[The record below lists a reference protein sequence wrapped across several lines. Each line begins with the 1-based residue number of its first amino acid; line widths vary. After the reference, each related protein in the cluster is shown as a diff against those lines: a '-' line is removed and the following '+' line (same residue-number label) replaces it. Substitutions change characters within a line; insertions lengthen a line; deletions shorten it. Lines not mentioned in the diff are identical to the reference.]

1 MKDIIEISRYRDGGT
16 SVWIE
21 PSVKASLK
29 TIEEAENCQ
38 KYYLDNR
45 INSTTKGELYD
56 RYPSKEGALVLN
68 KNNFNF
74 IKTETPTLGEQRVR
88 TTFNPSNESV
98 VDRIKQ
104 KSAEL
109 IDLLQA
115 VRNDEVSK
123 TYDKTPEQLQ
133 AQSGEKLRLISLAQ
147 TGYEEAAMWAVKAAT
162 C

>member
-1 MKDIIEISRYRDGGT
+1 M
-16 SVWIE
+16 
-21 PSVKASLK
+21 
-29 TIEEAENCQ
+29 
-38 KYYLDNR
+38 DN
-45 INSTTKGELYD
+45 IQET
-56 RYPSKEGALVLN
+56 P
-68 KNNFNF
+68 
-74 IKTETPTLGEQRVR
+74 TPTLGEQRVR

-123 TYDKTPEQLQ
+123 TYEQSPEAKQ

-147 TGYEEAAMWAVKAAT
+147 TAYEEAAMWAVKAAT

>member
-1 MKDIIEISRYRDGGT
+1 M
-16 SVWIE
+16 
-21 PSVKASLK
+21 
-29 TIEEAENCQ
+29 
-38 KYYLDNR
+38 DN
-45 INSTTKGELYD
+45 IQET
-56 RYPSKEGALVLN
+56 P
-68 KNNFNF
+68 
-74 IKTETPTLGEQRVR
+74 TPTLGEQRVR

-115 VRNDEVSK
+115 VRSDEVSK

-147 TGYEEAAMWAVKAAT
+147 TSYEEAAMWAVKAAT

>member
-1 MKDIIEISRYRDGGT
+1 M
-16 SVWIE
+16 
-21 PSVKASLK
+21 
-29 TIEEAENCQ
+29 
-38 KYYLDNR
+38 DNVQE
-45 INSTTKGELYD
+45 T
-56 RYPSKEGALVLN
+56 P
-68 KNNFNF
+68 
-74 IKTETPTLGEQRVR
+74 TPTLGEQRVR

-123 TYDKTPEQLQ
+123 TYDKTPQELQ

>member
-1 MKDIIEISRYRDGGT
+1 MDNVQEIT
-16 SVWIE
+16 
-21 PSVKASLK
+21 
-29 TIEEAENCQ
+29 
-38 KYYLDNR
+38 
-45 INSTTKGELYD
+45 
-56 RYPSKEGALVLN
+56 
-68 KNNFNF
+68 
-74 IKTETPTLGEQRVR
+74 TPTLGEQRVR

-123 TYDKTPEQLQ
+123 IYDKSPQELQ

-147 TGYEEAAMWAVKAAT
+147 TGYEEAAMWAVKAVT